1 MNYLKSYIRLIRK
14 AEARNNIDGYIERH
28 HVFPVSIYG
37 DNNRIVKLTYRE
49 HFLAHLLLAKI
60 FEKRYGFDDYRTRK
74 MKCAVGMMTITS
86 KDERIKTSHHY
97 ERARRL
103 IRDAKKGKKR
113 PDMVG
118 KRYFGADEK
127 TIKDLTRRQSEAR
140 RGKHTNYPKTR
151 KPLSGRTQEVFDKI
165 SMARKQT
172 KDKYAKMSDS
182 EFWDWVKKQTKF
194 TKVNGRKDRPNVN
207 VTRAMVAKGI
217 PLCEYYSESDFSPTW
232 FSKGDNKTLFYGVRD
247 SLN

>member
-1 MNYLKSYIRLIRK
+1 MNYLKSYLNLIRK
-14 AEARNNIDGYIERH
+14 AEARKKIDGYIERH

-37 DNNRIVKLTYRE
+37 DNDRTVILTYRE

-60 FEKRYGFDDYRTRK
+60 FEKRYGNNDYRTRK
-74 MKCAVGMMTITS
+74 MKCAIGMMTITS

-97 ERARRL
+97 ERARQM
-103 IRDAKKGKKR
+103 IRDAKKGQKR
-113 PDMVG
+113 PDMIG
-118 KRYFGADEK
+118 KSYFGADIE

-151 KPLSGRTQEVFDKI
+151 KPLSGRTKEVFDKI
-165 SMARKQT
+165 SKSRKET
-172 KDKYAKMSDS
+172 LNKYIEMTDFQ
-182 EFWDWVKKQTKF
+182 FWEWVKNQSKF
-194 TKVNGRKDRPNVN
+194 TKVKGRKDRPNVN
-207 VTRAMVAKGI
+207 VTRAMVARGI

-232 FSKGDNKTLFYGVRD
+232 FSKGENKTLFFGVRD